1 MKITITYYG
10 VEHTINT
17 KPSVDYMNPDE
28 LDDTSVSEVAR
39 AFKSLLL
46 SLTFDEDL
54 INETFLNVENHFDEE
69 IPELLEKIKAQIN
82 SKK

>member
-17 KPSVDYMNPDE
+17 KPSIDYTNPEE
-28 LDDTSVSEVAR
+28 LDNTTISEVAR

-46 SLTFDEDL
+46 SLTFDEKHIDK
-54 INETFLNVENHFDEE
+54 TFLNVENHFDEE
-69 IPELLEKIKAQIN
+69 IPELLEKIKAHI
-82 SKK
+82 KK

>member
-17 KPSVDYMNPDE
+17 KPSIDYMNPDE

-46 SLTFDEDL
+46 SLTFDEEL
-54 INETFLNVENHFDEE
+54 IDKTFLNVKNHFDEE
-69 IPELLEKIKAQIN
+69 ISELLDKIKAQIN
-82 SKK
+82 SNK

>member
-17 KPSVDYMNPDE
+17 KPNVDYMNPDE

-46 SLTFDEDL
+46 SLTFDEEL
-54 INETFLNVENHFDEE
+54 IDETFLNVKNHFDEE
-69 IPELLEKIKAQIN
+69 ISELLEKIKAQIN
-82 SKK
+82 SNK